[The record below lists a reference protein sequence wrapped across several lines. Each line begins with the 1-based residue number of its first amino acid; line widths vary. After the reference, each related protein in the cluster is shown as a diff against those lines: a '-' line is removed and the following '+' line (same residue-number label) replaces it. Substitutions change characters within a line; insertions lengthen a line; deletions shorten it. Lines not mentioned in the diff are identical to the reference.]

1 MRHQVLSK
9 IMPPLYNY
17 ISTSSNGF
25 SDEIIQ
31 TILELG
37 SDTEDNI
44 NCRDH
49 IEYGV
54 VSERDYAKKGIHGFK
69 IKGKNILISDIMN
82 VIEDLELPVEIQDEY
97 PSLTNKEWDAIT
109 RIITMLLLSL
119 ESPLTA

>member
-31 TILELG
+31 AILEPG

-44 NCRDH
+44 NCRH
-49 IEYGV
+49 HMEYGV
-54 VSERDYAKKGIHGFK
+54 VKERDYAKKGIHGFK

-82 VIEDLELPVEIQDEY
+82 MIEDLELPAEIQDQY
-97 PSLTNKEWDAIT
+97 PSLTNKEWEAIT

-119 ESPLTA
+119 ESPVRA